1 MKKNFMI
8 TAILVVVI
16 SMFIGCALPIGI
28 PGGTGGSGETAGHGE
43 ESSTE
48 DVEQGTSTDD
58 VAQDISSEDVEQGIS
73 TKDIAQNL
81 RRMLVVPEDTK
92 KVVDAAMDLF
102 VGEDQWI
109 YKFDLYLWDEK
120 ESLWAIHFNIDTSKE
135 LADEQFHKMAEI
147 LKELGHPQKD
157 IHLDFGDREKKL
169 ELLLS
174 SESTGSVEYVHVEYI
189 PASSRVDIAMVFYPS
204 GGKVGLDVDK
214 VEKSSWS
221 CVKDVANMLGINIKN
236 LLESVSYSA
245 SYKEEGYNYIGLSIT
260 SFKELKDTEIKLYVE
275 GYLGRSGIKN
285 VVDKVEMVGD
295 TYGGH
300 YSMDDEGEDGMSVI
314 LKDARID
321 NSSFNVYFFTFAP
334 PDKIIDITME
344 MECVVN

>member
-8 TAILVVVI
+8 KAILVVVI

-28 PGGTGGSGETAGHGE
+28 PGGTGGSGETAGY
-43 ESSTE
+43 SNKFSTG
-48 DVEQGTSTDD
+48 DL
-58 VAQDISSEDVEQGIS
+58 AQDI
-73 TKDIAQNL
+73 
-81 RRMLVVPEDTK
+81 RRMLVVPEDVK
-92 KVVDAAMDLF
+92 KVVNTAMDLF

-204 GGKVGLDVDK
+204 DGKVGLDVDK
-214 VEKSSWS
+214 VEKSRWS

-236 LLESVSYSA
+236 ILEGFARTVFHVG
-245 SYKEEGYNYIGLSIT
+245 EGYNNIHLSIRN
-260 SFKELKDTEIKLYVE
+260 FKDQESPIFELDADGL
-275 GYLGRSGIKN
+275 LGRSRIEN

-295 TYGGH
+295 IYGGS
-300 YSMDDEGEDGMSVI
+300 YSMSEGNDLFVTLE
-314 LKDARID
+314 DARCD
-321 NSSFNVYFFTFAP
+321 NNSFNVFFSTGDSYDELTDVMLNINFYV
-334 PDKIIDITME
+334 K
-344 MECVVN
+344 